1 MFTSVIASEWTKQG
15 SCPPFPPPPHT
26 HTPHAGAL
34 DLTACFCLA
43 LPRCQCLP
51 EIPCECLST
60 CLSACLPFGSRGRSY
75 RQWLAAVSCVG
86 RGAVVSRGRRK
97 RRRRKAVQSVA
108 PTFFHLFH
116 VAVAPDPVVHFLTVG
131 LLAAAQHRQ
140 RAARLLYHVHD
151 AVQELQ
157 PDKVSRVS
165 SSRSSRR
172 TVCCCLKKKKNPKQH
187 KQEKILRLIFISKFI
202 VC

>member
-1 MFTSVIASEWTKQG
+1 MATCLTLILSIKMCLHVYFWNCTASEWTRQE
-15 SCPPFPPPPHT
+15 SWP
-26 HTPHAGAL
+26 PHAGAL

-60 CLSACLPFGSRGRSY
+60 CLSACLPFSSRGRSY
-75 RQWLAAVSCVG
+75 GQWLAAVSCVG

-131 LLAAAQHRQ
+131 LLAAAQHCQ

-157 PDKVSRVS
+157 Q
-165 SSRSSRR
+165 
-172 TVCCCLKKKKNPKQH
+172 T
-187 KQEKILRLIFISKFI
+187 RLG
-202 VC
+202 